1 MPRPFG
7 NFRSKCFAVMQK
19 KVCTLHLD
27 VFFLM
32 NFVFPF
38 QVRKKIWNIYH
49 CHPKS
54 RVKDRFTTPAAY
66 KLDQVNFLLF
76 FRAEWWMS
84 FRFLATLFFKCTHA
98 PPASLFDLI
107 ALFCLFCGE
116 FPLCLLALKAILL
129 CQNTPLAW
137 QGSSFQL
144 ISCFVGFDF

>member
-1 MPRPFG
+1 MFCSHAKKSLHPPFG
-7 NFRSKCFAVMQK
+7 CIFSNEFCISFSGK
-19 KVCTLHLD
+19 K
-27 VFFLM
+27 
-32 NFVFPF
+32 
-38 QVRKKIWNIYH
+38 KKIWNIYH
-49 CHPKS
+49 CQCHPKS